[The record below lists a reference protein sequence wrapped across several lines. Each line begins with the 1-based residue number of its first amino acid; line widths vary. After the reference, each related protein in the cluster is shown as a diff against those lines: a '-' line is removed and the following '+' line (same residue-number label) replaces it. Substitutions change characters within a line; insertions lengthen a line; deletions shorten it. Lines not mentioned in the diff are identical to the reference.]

1 MRKLK
6 CKWLLLVLCCLLA
19 IAGAAVPVSAE
30 GREVYLGG
38 MPAGFTLEMDGV
50 QVVGVCEILT
60 KDGTRC
66 PAKEGGLQVGDVILS
81 YGGIRIGSA
90 ADIGAA
96 LAAQGAK
103 PAEVVVRR
111 GEEEHTKRVEAAED
125 IASGRFRLGVLIRDS
140 ISGIGTVTYIEKGS
154 RRFGSLG
161 HAVADESGNPMGVGR
176 GEIFRCAVVDVV
188 RGECGRA
195 GELKGL
201 IYREEGV
208 ASADKNCE
216 TGIYGNFSAD
226 YDCSTLPVVQVGSDA
241 HPGRASIWATVDGGA
256 PREYAVSIVKTDDD
270 NRRNKNFVL
279 KVTDGDLLRETGG
292 IVQGMSGSPIIQDG
306 KLIGAVTHV
315 FLNDPTRGYG
325 ISIGRMLGN

>member
-111 GEEEHTKRVEAAED
+111 GEEEHTKRVAGQELFFGA
-125 IASGRFRLGVLIRDS
+125 
-140 ISGIGTVTYIEKGS
+140 GTDPY
-154 RRFGSLG
+154 
-161 HAVADESGNPMGVGR
+161 NPQE
-176 GEIFRCAVVDVV
+176 EI
-188 RGECGRA
+188 
-195 GELKGL
+195 
-201 IYREEGV
+201 Y
-208 ASADKNCE
+208 
-216 TGIYGNFSAD
+216 
-226 YDCSTLPVVQVGSDA
+226 
-241 HPGRASIWATVDGGA
+241 
-256 PREYAVSIVKTDDD
+256 
-270 NRRNKNFVL
+270 
-279 KVTDGDLLRETGG
+279 
-292 IVQGMSGSPIIQDG
+292 
-306 KLIGAVTHV
+306 
-315 FLNDPTRGYG
+315 
-325 ISIGRMLGN
+325 